1 MDLVGQTISHYKI
14 LQQIGAGGMG
24 IVYKAEDLTLTRT
37 VALKFLPL
45 GLEAQEPERARFL
58 QEARAAAVLNHP
70 NICTIHEIAEIDG
83 QQFIVMEFID
93 GKTLRQ
99 VAPVQQLQTALGYT
113 VQIGEALHEAHSQG
127 IVHRDIKADNIMLN
141 ARNQIKVMDFGLAK
155 LKGSLKLTRTSSTLG
170 TLAYMAPEQL
180 QGGEVDAR
188 SDIFSF
194 GVVLYEMFTG
204 QAPFRGEHDAAMMY
218 SILNE
223 QPASLSGVR
232 PDLPAEI
239 DRIIQRSLEKNPQD
253 RYQHVDDMVSELRRV
268 MRQSGPVLRPEAPTS
283 RLEGPRVRGKGRS
296 GKFWIGVASLVVLL
310 GIGVA
315 LFKMLGLSPGGSSA
329 AKKML
334 VVLPFENLGSADQE
348 YFADGITEEITSRLS
363 GLSGLGVIA
372 RSSAMQYKKTPKTLK
387 QVGQELTVAYILQGT
402 IRWENTGG
410 ETHVRVTPQ
419 LVSVGDGTQIWSEPF
434 ESVLS
439 GAFKL
444 QKEIAGDVARALDVT
459 LLQPERKV
467 LETALTNS
475 SEAYDHYLRALTY
488 VDRSFAEQDIR
499 LAEQLLTKAVNLDPK
514 FTAAYASLS
523 SVHANMYWEFY
534 DHTEKRV
541 QQAKEAA
548 DMALHLDPSLADA
561 HVAQGM
567 YYYHCRLDYDN
578 ALRELGEALA
588 RQPNNRQALLGI
600 AAIKRRQGQFE
611 ESAANTEKVLET
623 DPRSGSLNA
632 ELAITFAKL
641 RKFPE
646 AERHFDRAISLSPD
660 WPVPYSLKALLYL
673 RWNGNIQGA
682 RSVLEEAASRKIRN
696 QDILI
701 TYAAIN
707 VDVVEGRFED
717 ALRRLSE
724 MEPKQIDV
732 QEVYFPSELL
742 KAMIYGYLKRP
753 KEERIAYET
762 SRQLLERASREHP
775 DDARLHG
782 ALGVTYAGIGRK
794 DEALREGRL
803 AIELL
808 PISKD
813 ALRGSYRATELAL
826 INVMVGENDA
836 SLTLLEDLLA
846 RPTDLTVSI
855 LRLDPA
861 WAPLRSNPRFQKLVG
876 EKK

>member
-1 MDLVGQTISHYKI
+1 MDLIGQTISHYKI
-14 LQQIGAGGMG
+14 LQQVGAGGMG
-24 IVYKAEDLTLTRT
+24 IVYKAEDLSLTRT

-58 QEARAAAVLNHP
+58 QEARAAAILNHP
-70 NICTIHEIAEIDG
+70 NICTIHEIAEVDG

-99 VAPVQQLQTALGYT
+99 VAPVQQLQTALGYA

-141 ARNQIKVMDFGLAK
+141 PRGQIKVMDFGLAK

-204 QAPFRGEHDAAMMY
+204 KGPFRAEHEAALMY

-223 QPASLSGVR
+223 QPALLSGLR
-232 PDLPAEI
+232 PDLPSEI
-239 DRIIQRSLEKNPQD
+239 DRIVQRSLEKNPED

-283 RLEGPRVRGKGRS
+283 RMEHPRERGKGRS
-296 GKFWIGVASLVVLL
+296 RKFWLWVASVVVLL

-315 LFKMLGLSPGGSSA
+315 LFKMLGPSPGGSSA

-334 VVLPFENLGSADQE
+334 VVLPFENLGSANQE

-372 RSSAMQYKKTPKTLK
+372 RSSAMQYKKTPKTVK
-387 QVGQELTVAYILQGT
+387 QIGQELTVSYILQGT
-402 IRWENTGG
+402 IRWENSGG

-419 LVSVGDGTQIWSEPF
+419 LVSVGDGTQIWSEAF

-467 LETALTNS
+467 LETALTS
-475 SEAYDHYLRALTY
+475 SPEAYDHYLRALTY
-488 VDRSFAEQDIR
+488 VDRSFAEQDMR
-499 LAEQLLTKAVNLDPK
+499 LAEQLLTKAVSLDPK

-523 SVHANMYWEFY
+523 GIHANMYWEFY
-534 DHTEKRV
+534 DHTETRV

-548 DMALHLDPSLADA
+548 DMALRLDPSHADA

-578 ALRELGEALA
+578 ALKELGEALA
-588 RQPNNRQALLGI
+588 RQPNNRDALLGI
-600 AAIKRRQGQFE
+600 AAIKRRQGKFD

-646 AERHFDRAISLSPD
+646 AERYFDRAISLSPD

-673 RWNGNIQGA
+673 RWNGNIHGA
-682 RSVLEEAASRKIRN
+682 RSVLEEAANRKIRN

-701 TYAAIN
+701 TYAAVN

-717 ALRRLSE
+717 ALQRLSE
-724 MEPKQIDV
+724 MEPNQIDV
-732 QEVYFPSELL
+732 QEVYFPAELL
-742 KAMIYGYLKRP
+742 KASIYGYLKRP

-782 ALGVTYAGIGRK
+782 ALGLAYAGLGRK
-794 DEALREGRL
+794 DEALREGKL

-808 PISKD
+808 PLSKD

-826 INVMVGENDA
+826 IYVMVGEHDA
-836 SLTLLEDLLA
+836 ALALLEDLLS